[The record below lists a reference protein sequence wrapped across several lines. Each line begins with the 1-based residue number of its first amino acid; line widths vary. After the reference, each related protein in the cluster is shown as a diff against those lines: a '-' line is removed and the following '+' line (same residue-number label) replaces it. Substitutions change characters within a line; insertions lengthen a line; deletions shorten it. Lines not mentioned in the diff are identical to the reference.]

1 MKVEVES
8 GDWASRAAQETVRKH
23 FATQP
28 AVRLELR
35 KEGQR
40 PIAFTARTA
49 SLLAGSYNEF
59 LTRAFKRAFRF
70 RCRLSSTSSGVRTG
84 KSSPTLL
91 ATASDS
97 ETWCER
103 LMPSRCS
110 VVIEFSQGG
119 KT

>member
-1 MKVEVES
+1 MKVEVET

-59 LTRAFKRAFRF
+59 LDKSFQKGFSISV
-70 RCRLSSTSSGVRTG
+70 SSAVPEQRRENRQEQAHAAGYG
-84 KSSPTLL
+84 
-91 ATASDS
+91 
-97 ETWCER
+97 
-103 LMPSRCS
+103 
-110 VVIEFSQGG
+110 FGF
-119 KT
+119 